1 MTEPLAVDP
10 PRLKA
15 AGNTLRGLVFPT
27 PPAPIVASGTDAVSA
42 AINATLPAIESP
54 VIEGLPAVKAA
65 VTRNGSNIVTAANM
79 YAETDQRL
87 GDHVGSVQ
95 FRAAGDGPAS
105 GASANQLMGAAEDKP
120 GDGEAPASPQPTPQ
134 PAQPVF
140 DQIPTQLGQ
149 VAALAG
155 SMAPVTQ
162 NLQTVMSTVQG
173 AAGNV
178 GSAGSPST
186 QLAGETTKSDAEE
199 EQRPESLPDGAA
211 PGEQA
216 TGSVPVEPPSAPEA
230 TPSALEV

>member
-15 AGNTLRGLVFPT
+15 AGTTLRGLVFPA

-42 AINATLPAIESP
+42 AINETLPVIESP

-87 GDHVGSVQ
+87 GDHVGSVP
-95 FRAAGDGPAS
+95 FLAAGDSPAS
-105 GASANQLMGAAEDKP
+105 GVSANRLMGAAEDKP
-120 GDGEAPASPQPTPQ
+120 DDSEAPTPPGPAPQ

-162 NLQTVMSTVQG
+162 NMQTVMSTVQG
-173 AAGNV
+173 AAGNM
-178 GSAGSPST
+178 GSAGASPA
-186 QLAGETTKSDAEE
+186 QLADETTKADAEE
-199 EQRPESLPDGAA
+199 EQRPESVPDGAA

-216 TGSVPVEPPSAPEA
+216 SGSVPVQPPSSPEA